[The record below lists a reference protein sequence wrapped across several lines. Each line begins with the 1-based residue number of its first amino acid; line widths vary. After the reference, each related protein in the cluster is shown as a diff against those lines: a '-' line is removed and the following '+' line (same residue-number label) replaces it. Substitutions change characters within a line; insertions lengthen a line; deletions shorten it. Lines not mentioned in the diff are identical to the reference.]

1 MFQTYACAFPT
12 NSKHS
17 PQLQP
22 WCLLESSPRFWFG
35 SGKDFFAVIIS
46 ALTLSTSAC
55 ETKPNYQTRQTPAI
69 SRACSPAALHAVPSA
84 APNPSIYPAG
94 CWQEATAG
102 APSSNQTQ
110 IRPTLSVY
118 LFSSLPSH
126 SFRPASSILPQPLT

>member
-1 MFQTYACAFPT
+1 MHFRLIPNTP
-12 NSKHS
+12 
-17 PQLQP
+17 L
-22 WCLLESSPRFWFG
+22 SSSLVPPRVVSSVLRFG
-35 SGKDFFAVIIS
+35 SGQDFFAVIIS

-55 ETKPNYQTRQTPAI
+55 EAKPKYQTRQTPAI
-69 SRACSPAALHAVPSA
+69 SRAGSPAALHTVPSA

-118 LFSSLPSH
+118 LFFSLPSH
-126 SFRPASSILPQPLT
+126 SFRPASSILPQPLA

>member
-12 NSKHS
+12 NSKRS
-17 PQLQP
+17 PP
-22 WCLLESSPRFWFG
+22 APAWCLLESSPRFWFG

-46 ALTLSTSAC
+46 ALTLSTSAR

-69 SRACSPAALHAVPSA
+69 SRACSPAALHAVP
-84 APNPSIYPAG
+84 NPSIHPAG

-126 SFRPASSILPQPLT
+126 SFRPASSILPQPLA